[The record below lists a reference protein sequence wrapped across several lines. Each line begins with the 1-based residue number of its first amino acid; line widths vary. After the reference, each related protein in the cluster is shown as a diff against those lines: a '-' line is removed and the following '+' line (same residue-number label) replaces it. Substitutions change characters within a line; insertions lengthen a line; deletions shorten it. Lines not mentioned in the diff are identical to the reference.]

1 VEAPGATEVRALCR
15 RRVRAWLAVLR
26 ALDDDSQ
33 AVRDAA
39 AELASPLLAP
49 SSLRLHPAAVLRLG
63 WRRLSSAFPTC
74 PDLIDALARRVLGQ
88 ELRAGGA
95 ERRAVRRAMRRAAGF
110 RVGGQRLRG
119 EDATAAGGAGDGS
132 DASDGEIG
140 GGTGVGGGGDVL
152 EEDGGDD
159 GDMFEKDGNGGERLF
174 EKEADNMW
182 EEKVEQATNAAP
194 LLRAALQACRT
205 ALVTQCRD
213 AGVSGG
219 EYRRGG
225 SVAERETAAA
235 GEPGGGVAW
244 VAPCD
249 DEVEAVLLAAGRWRE
264 ALAGTVCPVG
274 DGVTAASFLWQSRA
288 RLAQWALIE

>member
-1 VEAPGATEVRALCR
+1 
-15 RRVRAWLAVLR
+15 
-26 ALDDDSQ
+26 
-33 AVRDAA
+33 
-39 AELASPLLAP
+39 
-49 SSLRLHPAAVLRLG
+49 
-63 WRRLSSAFPTC
+63 
-74 PDLIDALARRVLGQ
+74 
-88 ELRAGGA
+88 
-95 ERRAVRRAMRRAAGF
+95 
-110 RVGGQRLRG
+110 
-119 EDATAAGGAGDGS
+119 
-132 DASDGEIG
+132 
-140 GGTGVGGGGDVL
+140 
-152 EEDGGDD
+152 
-159 GDMFEKDGNGGERLF
+159 LF

-225 SVAERETAAA
+225 SAAERETAAA

-249 DEVEAVLLAAGRWRE
+249 DEVEAVLLAVGRWRE